1 MQGSNSFEVPN
12 TKKAMAM
19 YLKQK
24 VKAMREKWNTGSEYK
39 GTAKTNGSVILDGNK
54 IVGKLELSGQRMWH
68 MEFGKGYSDIT
79 GAGVEPSVV
88 RSPMFQEYSKSVAF
102 NSARRV
108 NNYQRFGKA
117 KKKQKTT
124 DRGRSFNIVRI
135 FTRYGQ
141 YTDIDNPVNPKTGSG
156 IGGRNGL
163 NTEAFAYHKNGKYKG
178 KTLAMDSSPVIAPI
192 LGATTLEN
200 PSKTQWKPKDEDKI
214 ADILGN
220 GIVKDMAKFLEDAL
234 K

>member
-1 MQGSNSFEVPN
+1 MQGSNSFETPN
-12 TKKAMAM
+12 AKKAMEM

-24 VKAMREKWNTGSEYK
+24 IKAMRAKWNKGSKYK
-39 GTAKTNGSVILDGNK
+39 GVARTNGGVTLSGDK

-68 MEFGKGYSDIT
+68 MEFGKGYSDKT

-102 NSARRV
+102 NNARRV
-108 NNYQRFGKA
+108 NQYQRFGKA

-124 DRGRSFNIVRI
+124 GAGRSFNIVRI

-141 YTDIDNPVNPKTGSG
+141 YTDVDDPINSKTGSG

-178 KTLAMDSSPVIAPI
+178 KTLAMYSSPVIAKV
-192 LGATTLEN
+192 LGATSLEN
-200 PSKTQWKPKDEDKI
+200 PNKTQWKPKDEDKI